1 MEFEE
6 AATAEMAPALAAE
19 LLGGV
24 DSRLAHSLAVG
35 RRVEQLTADFP
46 AAGRDVIVASAYL
59 HDIGYSPQ
67 CVDTTW
73 HPLDGARWLARHGW
87 APAICRLVLWHTAA
101 WHEGR
106 LRGLYAA
113 AADESIRSRHAAP
126 SLQPGPPETIRGAE
140 PSTPT
145 TPVDPQPHRRAHAD
159 RELLLADLP
168 IVIGDDVPQI
178 DVDPDQPSICT
189 CRLPTSTPNGGAL
202 WDSWVV
208 TVKQVFMP
216 GIGR

>member
-1 MEFEE
+1 MRFE
-6 AATAEMAPALAAE
+6 AATAALAPALAAE

-35 RRVEQLTADFP
+35 RRAEQLTAGWP
-46 AAGRDVIVASAYL
+46 AAHRHVIAAAAYL

-113 AADESIRSRHAAP
+113 AADEF
-126 SLQPGPPETIRGAE
+126 GPPALT
-140 PSTPT
+140 
-145 TPVDPQPHRRAHAD
+145 DPAAAA
-159 RELLLADLP
+159 LTAADLTTGP
-168 IVIGDDVPQI
+168 AGEPLSVDDRIADIRRRYPAGSLVICALDLAEADMRNL
-178 DVDPDQPSICT
+178 VDQAS
-189 CRLPTSTPNGGAL
+189 RSSA
-202 WDSWVV
+202 
-208 TVKQVFMP
+208 
-216 GIGR
+216 